1 MSKTFSFLI
10 TVDAKGTLTAK
21 AYDKKDSQVGIS
33 DFGKAREAGKEAY
46 FYQHPVADKRCKS
59 SIDTNALAEMVNENT
74 KVKSEVVQDSAKSGW
89 TVKPKEKVSG
99 KSFNPKATSSDV
111 AIDLE

>member
-10 TVDAKGTLTAK
+10 TVDAKGNLTSK
-21 AYDKKDSQVGIS
+21 AYDKKDSQDGLN
-33 DFGKAREAGKEAY
+33 DFSKAREDGKEAY

-59 SIDTNALAEMVNENT
+59 VADTKELAKMVYNKSAE
-74 KVKSEVVQDSAKSGW
+74 VKEEAKQSGW
-89 TVKPKEKVSG
+89 VVKPKEKFSG